1 MTSGQESSDRARSA
15 APFPD
20 IESLAGV
27 FHPHAIEVQDFSHY
41 ALVID
46 LRSPAEYEDD
56 HIPGAVRVD
65 LPPEAPEPL
74 GAPIGDEAS
83 AATTAAHEARAVQ
96 QLPDALTAAI
106 ANVKLDQAILVYCG
120 QGGRV
125 SQPVAQALRWRGWTV
140 DVLPG
145 GWINYRRW
153 VQAGLEVLP
162 RLVAFRVIACSL
174 GTEALRVLRALR
186 EVGQQV
192 VDVEGLAGWR
202 HGALEP
208 NQGAQPSQAWF
219 ESQLLESIRAMDPRT
234 PVWVGDVDTGVGSVE
249 LPGALTDALAI
260 APAANLAVGLA
271 ERVQRWREDEPVLTA
286 ESSEVVHAVAMN
298 LHQRGGTVPEQWQ
311 HLATEGTTDL
321 LLSRLLG
328 EGIDPFYAA
337 EVADR
342 AARRHALPALTAD
355 SLAPGALVD
364 TVRAWL
370 QGTLSHPAPG

>member
-1 MTSGQESSDRARSA
+1 MTSGQESSDRTGSA
-15 APFPD
+15 APFAD

-46 LRSPAEYEDD
+46 LRSRAEYEDD

-65 LPPEAPEPL
+65 LPPQAAEPL
-74 GAPIGDEAS
+74 GTRTDDEVS
-83 AATTAAHEARAVQ
+83 AATNSVPEARALQ
-96 QLPDALTAAI
+96 GLPDALTAAI
-106 ANVKLDQAILVYCG
+106 ANVKLDQAILMYCG

-202 HGALEP
+202 HGALKP

-219 ESQLLESIRAMDPRT
+219 ESQLLESIRALDPRT

-249 LPGALTDALAI
+249 YG
-260 APAANLAVGLA
+260 
-271 ERVQRWREDEPVLTA
+271 R
-286 ESSEVVHAVAMN
+286 
-298 LHQRGGTVPEQWQ
+298 
-311 HLATEGTTDL
+311 
-321 LLSRLLG
+321 
-328 EGIDPFYAA
+328 
-337 EVADR
+337 
-342 AARRHALPALTAD
+342 
-355 SLAPGALVD
+355 
-364 TVRAWL
+364 
-370 QGTLSHPAPG
+370 